1 MLKKLTISNSDK
13 LHSGT
18 ITELSF
24 FFSFAEQNP
33 KMSQEVLDRDN
44 HKKKT
49 FGYLT
54 FANLL
59 TFN

>member
-1 MLKKLTISNSDK
+1 MWKKLTISISDK

-18 ITELSF
+18 ITELRF